1 MINFI
6 TGMLVGM
13 ATVGIIIIIVD
24 QLRTRGY
31 STNPIDILGGVILA
45 IWDGLNR
52 LAKRGAE
59 WSVKRKMKDEDHYV
73 GMHEVMNEARMDAM
87 EEVYEEGLYD
97 DGEEFIEDEDMN
109 FIDLAVAHCE
119 GKVI

>member
-1 MINFI
+1 MTNFI
-6 TGMLVGM
+6 AGMLAGM

-31 STNPIDILGGVILA
+31 STNPVEILGGVILA
-45 IWDGLNR
+45 IWEGLSNM
-52 LAKRGAE
+52 AKRGAE
-59 WSVKRKMKDEDHYV
+59 LSVKRKMKDEERYV
-73 GMHEVMNEARMDAM
+73 GKHEVMNEARMDAM
-87 EEVYEEGLYD
+87 EEVFEEGVYD

-119 GKVI
+119 GRVI

>member
-6 TGMLVGM
+6 TGMLAGM

-31 STNPIDILGGVILA
+31 STNPVEILGGVILA
-45 IWDGLNR
+45 IWEGLSNM
-52 LAKRGAE
+52 AKRGAE
-59 WSVKRKMKDEDHYV
+59 LSVKRKMKDEERYV
-73 GMHEVMNEARMDAM
+73 GKHEVMNEARMDAM
-87 EEVYEEGLYD
+87 EEVFEEGVYD

-119 GKVI
+119 GRVI

>member
-1 MINFI
+1 MTNFI
-6 TGMLVGM
+6 IGMLVGM

-24 QLRTRGY
+24 QLRGRGY

-45 IWDGLNR
+45 LWDGLSN
-52 LAKRGAE
+52 LAKRAAE

-87 EEVYEEGLYD
+87 EEVFEEGLYD
-97 DGEEFIEDEDMN
+97 DGEKFIEDEDMN